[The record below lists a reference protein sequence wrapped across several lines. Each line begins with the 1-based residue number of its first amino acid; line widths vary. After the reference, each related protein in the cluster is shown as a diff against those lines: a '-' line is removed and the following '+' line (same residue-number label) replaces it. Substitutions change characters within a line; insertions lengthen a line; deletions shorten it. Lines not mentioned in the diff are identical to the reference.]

1 MRNWRGRNVQE
12 VVQCGAL
19 IRARLH
25 RRVAYCARSVGSE
38 ISVTETITE
47 TEIIHP
53 TLTETETMVI
63 FETELI

>member
-1 MRNWRGRNVQE
+1 MAMYELNFAKMAAQYKIYKYNE
-12 VVQCGAL
+12 IIFAL
-19 IRARLH
+19 
-25 RRVAYCARSVGSE
+25 SSE

-63 FETELI
+63 

>member
-1 MRNWRGRNVQE
+1 MAMYELNFAKMAAQYKIYKYNE
-12 VVQCGAL
+12 IIFAL
-19 IRARLH
+19 
-25 RRVAYCARSVGSE
+25 SSE

-63 FETELI
+63 WKTEIL